1 MERGRDGRE
10 EERGGEKGG
19 MEEMVGLRRKGG
31 EKTGMENDVPA
42 RYSSIKVQAG
52 AGSQSEA

>member
-1 MERGRDGRE
+1 MDGWRE
-10 EERGGEKGG
+10 GETEERGGEKGG